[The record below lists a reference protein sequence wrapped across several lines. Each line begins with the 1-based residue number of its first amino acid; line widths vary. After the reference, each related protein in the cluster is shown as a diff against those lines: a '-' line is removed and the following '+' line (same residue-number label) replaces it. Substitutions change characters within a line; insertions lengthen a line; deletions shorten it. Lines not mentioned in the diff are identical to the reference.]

1 MSDIVLIQCTN
12 SKRLDRK
19 IAPAGDLYKGQY
31 WEAMKAYA
39 QSRPEPW
46 GILSAKHG
54 LVWPNELIEPYDER
68 GLSVE
73 QSRDIARTLKEMDTQ
88 TVRITAGKDYTDPLT
103 PELERVGIDVIEV
116 CRGMKIGDRTA
127 KLNELADTTENAT
140 L

>member
-1 MSDIVLIQCTN
+1 MSDIVLVQCTD
-12 SKRLDRK
+12 SKRRDRETC
-19 IAPAGDLYKGQY
+19 PAKDLYKGQY

-39 QSRPEPW
+39 ESRPEPW

-54 LVWPNELIEPYDER
+54 LLGPEQPIAPYDEK
-68 GLSVE
+68 GLSVD
-73 QSRDIARTLKEMDTQ
+73 QSRDIARHLKDMGFK

-116 CRGMKIGDRTA
+116 CRGMKIGKRTA
-127 KLNELADTTENAT
+127 KLNELAATTENDT